1 MIPFYITS
9 RGFDAIAIAIAIAIA
24 DVCFCL
30 ARA

>member
-1 MIPFYITS
+1 MIPFYIMS